1 MSGRDTFIYYMDIYL
16 VMHEVIHYPNLK
28 TVLEIERV
36 LKEAD
41 KVISKNELKRRLPKQ
56 IMHQTLNVVL
66 EYLEESGKIVSDGKG
81 IAWIY
86 QDSPKLKKLL
96 KRGVRVA

>member
-1 MSGRDTFIYYMDIYL
+1 MNIFPSMQEG
-16 VMHEVIHYPNLK
+16 IHYPNLK
-28 TVLEIERV
+28 PVLEVERV

-41 KVISKNELKRRLPKQ
+41 TVISKKELKRRLPKQ

-66 EYLEESGKIVSDGKG
+66 ECLEESGKIVSGDKG